1 MSAEVPERHRSPFDS
16 FAERV
21 SRFVSGGGFF
31 AVSLLLVAL
40 WLPTIFL
47 ISSVDTWQLL
57 LNTIVSVLAF
67 LLVALLQNSERRN
80 DLAIHK
86 KLDAIADALADLME
100 HDGKG
105 DRSRIEE
112 DLAKLRSSV
121 GSERKI

>member
-1 MSAEVPERHRSPFDS
+1 M
-16 FAERV
+16 
-21 SRFVSGGGFF
+21 
-31 AVSLLLVAL
+31 
-40 WLPTIFL
+40 
-47 ISSVDTWQLL
+47 DTWQLL